1 MYLFLPIAAT
11 SVNLLIPLG
20 LGGLVGFLSGMFGVG
35 GGFLMTPLLMM
46 VGIPPTVAAAT
57 DSCQIAAASASGTLA
72 HARMGNVDYKLG
84 GLMLV
89 GGIGGGAVG
98 VQIIK
103 ALRQVGNADFLI
115 MATYVVVLGLIGGY
129 MFTESLG
136 ALRGKRSDL
145 AARPKPSTVARLLLR
160 LPLQTNFAKS
170 GIQHSIFVPIALCA
184 LVGILAAI
192 MGVGG
197 GFIMIPAM
205 VYLLRMPMHV
215 AVGTDLF
222 QILFTASGVTFM
234 QASVNHTV
242 DLMLAMILALGST
255 IGAQLGAR
263 VAKRLRGEQLR
274 IILSII
280 VLVVCVK
287 MAYGLVAT
295 PSLLL
300 SYAKGGH

>member
-1 MYLFLPIAAT
+1 MHIFLPIAGK
-11 SVNLLIPLG
+11 SVLLLTPFG
-20 LGGLVGFLSGMFGVG
+20 LGALVGLLSGMFGVG

-57 DSCQIAAASASGTLA
+57 DSCQIAAAAASGTFA

-89 GGIGGGAVG
+89 GGIGGGAIG

-103 ALRQVGNADFLI
+103 VLRRMGNADFLI
-115 MATYVVVLGLIGGY
+115 MVTYVVVLGLIGSY
-129 MFTESLG
+129 MFRESLG
-136 ALRGKRSDL
+136 ALRGTKRP
-145 AARPKPSTVARLLLR
+145 AGEVQRPSRMGALLGA
-160 LPLQTNFAKS
+160 LPFQVNFPKS
-170 GIQHSIFVPIALCA
+170 GIRHSVFVPIFLCM

-222 QILFTASGVTFM
+222 QILFTSTGVTFM
-234 QASVNHTV
+234 QAAVNHTV
-242 DLMLAMILALGST
+242 DFVLAIVLALGST

-263 VAKRLRGEQLR
+263 IARRLRGEQLR
-274 IILSII
+274 IILACI
-280 VLVVCVK
+280 VLVVTAK

-295 PSLLL
+295 PALLL
-300 SYAKGGH
+300 SPAGGH